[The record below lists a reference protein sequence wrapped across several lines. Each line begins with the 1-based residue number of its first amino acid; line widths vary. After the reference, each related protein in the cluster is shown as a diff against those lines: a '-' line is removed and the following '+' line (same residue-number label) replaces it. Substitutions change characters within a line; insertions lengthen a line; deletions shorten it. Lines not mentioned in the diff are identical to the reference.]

1 MEVKLAESYEDFVK
15 NSLPL
20 VSIIVPCRNEEKFI
34 SRCLGSIVANTYPK
48 DKLEVLVVDGM
59 SEDRTRRILQKYARE
74 YSFLRILNNPKK
86 ITPCALNSG
95 IKDAKGELIIWMSAH
110 SEYEKGYILKCIK
123 YIEEF
128 HIDAVGGIIKPISRN
143 NSLIG
148 KSICTAISHPF
159 GVGSSA
165 HKTGTGG
172 TQLTDT
178 AFGVCYKKEIFQKIG
193 LFNEKLIRGQDMEFS
208 LRMKKAGLKI
218 LLVPEIMSYYCA
230 RSSLK
235 SFAKHNFTNGVWAI
249 LPFRYTNIIPIS
261 LRHLIPLIFILSL
274 VGSLI
279 LSLSSGFFWWVF
291 LGIILS
297 YGIVNLYFSFRIGVK
312 EKDLGLLFVMPAA
325 FTIFH
330 FSYGLG
336 SVLGLAKCI
345 FSRNFW
351 KNLRTMLSGAE

>member
-1 MEVKLAESYEDFVK
+1 MSDF
-15 NSLPL
+15 PL

-34 SRCLGSIVANTYPK
+34 GKCLDSVVANMYPK
-48 DKLEVLVVDGM
+48 DKLEILVVDGM
-59 SEDRTRRILQKYARE
+59 SEDRTTRILEEYARE
-74 YSFLRILNNPKK
+74 YSFLRILSNPRK

-110 SEYEKGYILKCIK
+110 NEYDKGYVSKCIR

-128 HIDAVGGIIKPISRN
+128 YTDAVGGIIKPISRN

-148 KSICTAISHPF
+148 KSICIAISHPF

-172 TQLTDT
+172 TRLADT
-178 AFGVCYKKEIFQKIG
+178 AFGVCYKKEVFEKIG

-218 LLVPEIMSYYCA
+218 LLVPEIMSYYYVL
-230 RSSLK
+230 SGSK
-235 SFAKHNFTNGVWAI
+235 SFARHTFINGVWAI
-249 LPFRYTNIIPIS
+249 LPFKYTNIIPIS
-261 LRHLIPLIFILSL
+261 PRHLVPLIFVLSL

-279 LSLSSGFFWWVF
+279 LSLLSGFFWWVF

-297 YGIVNLYFSFRIGVK
+297 YGIVNLYFSSRIATK

-330 FSYGLG
+330 FCYGLG
-336 SVLGLAKCI
+336 SLLGLAKCI

-351 KNLRTMLSGAE
+351 KNLRTILSGAE